1 MAKVKFTQEQIEQLN
16 QSEYV
21 LHVTP
26 NQVHFSNQF
35 KMEFWELLCSGMEP
49 RDIILHLKLD
59 PEILGETR
67 INGLKTMIR
76 NQAKSGKGFT
86 DLNACYKTLNA
97 YDSPENR
104 IRHLEHQIAYKDQEI
119 AFLKKIVS
127 LGREEA
133 K

>member
-1 MAKVKFTQEQIEQLN
+1 MAKVKFTQEQMEQLN
-16 QSEYV
+16 LSNYV

-26 NQVHFSNQF
+26 NQVHFSNEF
-35 KMEFWELLCSGMEP
+35 KMEFWELYSCGMDP
-49 RDIILHLKLD
+49 RDIIINLGLD
-59 PEILGETR
+59 PAILGETR
-67 INGLKTMIR
+67 IAGLKTMIR
-76 NQAKSGKGFT
+76 NQAKSGKGFR

-104 IRHLEHQIAYKDQEI
+104 IRYLEHQIEYKDQEI

-127 LGREEA
+127 LGREEP